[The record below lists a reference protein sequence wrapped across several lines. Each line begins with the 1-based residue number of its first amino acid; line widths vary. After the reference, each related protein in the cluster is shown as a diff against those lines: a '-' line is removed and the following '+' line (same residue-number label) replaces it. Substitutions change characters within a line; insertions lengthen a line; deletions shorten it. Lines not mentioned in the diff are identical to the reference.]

1 MNKYQLIEN
10 MVIELNRLTVQ
21 GVENM
26 RIVIETIRNL
36 DALSKGLQQET
47 ENYQKRIAELEK
59 QLKEDAD
66 ADDQAE

>member
-10 MVIELNRLTVQ
+10 MVIELNCLTVQ

>member
-36 DALSKGLQQET
+36 DALIKGLQQET